1 MKVLHACPWAD
12 TATGR
17 TQPVRTAQ
25 DRVWD
30 PSSPWRSPKEQALE
44 LLDHVLRGRARLT
57 TTHLWLIVS
66 DTTHKTTWPKVT
78 RCRHS
83 REQRRR
89 FCISQRKKVFT
100 LSSTTQQIN
109 FYVTKNSKRCFLT
122 SSLLRRV
129 TTNCMKMTGHSF
141 IRPAPAEI
149 EFKNMRFLIT
159 EQPQDATIHNY
170 ISILKV
176 WPLSNPY
183 NWIFSLGTCQR
194 SVNPL
199 KKGEGWV
206 SVT

>member
-30 PSSPWRSPKEQALE
+30 PSSPGRSPKEQALE

-66 DTTHKTTWPKVT
+66 DSTHKTTWPKVT

-83 REQRRR
+83 RQQRRR

-100 LSSTTQQIN
+100 LSSTTQHIN
-109 FYVTKNSKRCFLT
+109 FYVTKNSKRCFAPKESNNKLHENDRAF
-122 SSLLRRV
+122 LYPAGPGRDRV
-129 TTNCMKMTGHSF
+129 QEHEVFDHRAAAGRHHPQLHKYSKGMTTF
-141 IRPAPAEI
+141 
-149 EFKNMRFLIT
+149 
-159 EQPQDATIHNY
+159 
-170 ISILKV
+170 
-176 WPLSNPY
+176 
-183 NWIFSLGTCQR
+183 
-194 SVNPL
+194 
-199 KKGEGWV
+199 
-206 SVT
+206 